1 MTAHRILIVED
12 EPMIVMMVEDFLEE
26 LGWDVVG
33 SAGGRKKPSQWRGTP
48 KLTPHF
54 ST

>member
-1 MTAHRILIVED
+1 
-12 EPMIVMMVEDFLEE
+12 MIVMMVEDFLEE
-26 LGWDVVG
+26 LGWEVVG
-33 SAGGRKKPSQWRGTP
+33 SAGGGRKKPSQWRGTP